1 MALVDSSGSGT
12 LVERASAKPIKPI
25 PMKTNA
31 DRARKLKDA
40 AARWM
45 VAGDVPRHLHALRL
59 LIDLRLRNA
68 VASA

>member
-1 MALVDSSGSGT
+1 MEFGFLRFGT
-12 LVERASAKPIKPI
+12 LVERAVSNPLKPT

-45 VAGDVPRHLHALRL
+45 VAGDVKRHLHALRL
-59 LIDLRLRNA
+59 VIDLRMRGGA
-68 VASA
+68 ATA

>member
-1 MALVDSSGSGT
+1 
-12 LVERASAKPIKPI
+12 
-25 PMKTNA
+25 MKTNA